1 MSSDRRPPELASHP
15 FMARLTPG
23 QLERLLPCASEVN
36 YPDGAFVFREGEG
49 ADALY
54 LIRSGCVTLEQ
65 HVPGRGAVQ
74 VESLCAGDILG
85 LSWLFPTG
93 SWMLDARCIEP
104 VEAIV
109 LQADCLRQRMQEDAG
124 LAVVLLT
131 HMVQALY
138 QRLVRV
144 RLQRLDV
151 YGPAE

>member
-1 MSSDRRPPELASHP
+1 MRPRELASHP
-15 FMARLTPG
+15 FTARLTPS
-23 QLERLLPCASEVN
+23 QLERLLPCASDAS
-36 YPDGAFVFREGEG
+36 YSDGAFVFREGERAG
-49 ADALY
+49 ALY

-93 SWMLDARCIEP
+93 SWMLDARCVEP

-109 LQADCLRQRMQEDAG
+109 LEADCLRRRMQEDES

-131 HMVQALY
+131 HLAQALY

-151 YGPAE
+151 YAAPE